1 MKIVAVF
8 NLRSRLSARQ
18 RWPSSWPPAKPAAG
32 LTRSWTR
39 KERKRAHG
47 ADEPAEDVDFNA
59 RGLGKSVLLVDAD
72 PQCSLTGFFTQRA
85 RP

>member
-1 MKIVAVF
+1 M
-8 NLRSRLSARQ
+8 L
-18 RWPSSWPPAKPAAG
+18 AKPAAG

-47 ADEPAEDVDFNA
+47 ADEPAEDVEFNA